1 MFTGTSSPAER
12 GSPMRNSPVVNSGN
26 RTQSP
31 VYRQSPKLEAELM
44 ELGNLPPSTPQY
56 PSLGRYPHSRG
67 SHYK

>member
-1 MFTGTSSPAER
+1 
-12 GSPMRNSPVVNSGN
+12 MRNSPVVSGN